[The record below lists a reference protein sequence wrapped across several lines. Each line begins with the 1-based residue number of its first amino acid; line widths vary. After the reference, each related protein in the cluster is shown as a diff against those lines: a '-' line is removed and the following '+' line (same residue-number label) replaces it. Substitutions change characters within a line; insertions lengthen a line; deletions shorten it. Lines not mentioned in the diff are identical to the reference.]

1 LLLVVVSK
9 GEWRQLEGG
18 TSRGRAFADGGRWL
32 LDDGR
37 MVNETEIS
45 TRRLVHHDRRGCVE
59 RGRRLDLLTRLRTDA
74 ASLWRFGDLGE
85 LLTRREGLRRTGQIG
100 NGLVFG
106 SKEKVAEARS
116 NERRLRDGEVG
127 RGDARFGQ
135 EEVFSVLRK

>member
-37 MVNETEIS
+37 MVN
-45 TRRLVHHDRRGCVE
+45 VHHDRRGCVE